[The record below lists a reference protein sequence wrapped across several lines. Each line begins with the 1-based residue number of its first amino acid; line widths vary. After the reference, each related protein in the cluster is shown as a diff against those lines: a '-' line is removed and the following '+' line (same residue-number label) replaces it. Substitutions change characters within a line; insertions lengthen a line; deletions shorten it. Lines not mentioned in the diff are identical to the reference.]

1 MVTAKNSPK
10 GSVRVV
16 NLSSIGHHVVPPEG
30 IRWSTLAPGGDYLE
44 AAKKVGALKLYGQSK
59 LVKKNPLSKKSTGF

>member
-16 NLSSIGHHVVPPEG
+16 NLSSIGHYVVPPEG
-30 IRWSTLAPGGDYLE
+30 LRWSTITPGGDYLE
-44 AAKKVGALKLYGQSK
+44 EAKKIGALKLYGQSK
-59 LVKKNPLSKKSTGF
+59 LVKKLTF